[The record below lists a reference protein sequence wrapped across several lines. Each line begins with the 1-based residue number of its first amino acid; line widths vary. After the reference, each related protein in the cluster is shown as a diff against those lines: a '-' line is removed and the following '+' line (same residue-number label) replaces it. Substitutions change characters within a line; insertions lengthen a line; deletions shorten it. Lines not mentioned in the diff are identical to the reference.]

1 MKMAK
6 EDKQRVREQYEK
18 VWHEDAKMVDYCTNR
33 TSGYI
38 MLDDVMVTCDK
49 PHIQTDFW
57 FGEHTYDY
65 DEVCE
70 TAHKLSTDEQ
80 YFIDENLRGCD
91 AHSILEALEGR
102 DRWGY
107 ETMYDVY
114 VVGHHYSS
122 QDDDCQL
129 GYVTALRLGTDPQ
142 RHFAVRNGV
151 QPYRKATDGEIEAL
165 KTFYA
170 DEVAKFEK
178 RLRAYLKRYGLS
190 KCNYG
195 VYWADR

>member
-1 MKMAK
+1 MKMTK
-6 EDKQRVREQYEK
+6 EEKQRAREQYEK
-18 VWHEDAKMVDYCTNR
+18 VWHNDQKMVDYCTNR

-38 MLDDVMVTCDK
+38 MLGDVMVTCDK

-91 AHSILEALEGR
+91 AHSMLEALDGR

-107 ETMYDVY
+107 EAMYDVY
-114 VVGHHYSS
+114 VVGHHYTG

-129 GYVTALRLGTDPQ
+129 GYVTALKLGTDPQ

-151 QPYRKATDGEIEAL
+151 QPYRKATDDEIVVL
-165 KTFYA
+165 KAFYT
-170 DEVAKFEK
+170 DEVQKFEK
-178 RLRAYLKRYGLS
+178 RLRTYLKRYGMS
-190 KCNYG
+190 KCHFG